1 MGHSAI
7 VRYPVS
13 SSRYLSLR
21 YRMRVFVRVVGVGF
35 SQPPNIGTESLN
47 CHKIRVARTL
57 SVAIENR
64 TVCSSRPSIFY

>member
-1 MGHSAI
+1 M
-7 VRYPVS
+7 
-13 SSRYLSLR
+13 
-21 YRMRVFVRVVGVGF
+21 RVVGVGF